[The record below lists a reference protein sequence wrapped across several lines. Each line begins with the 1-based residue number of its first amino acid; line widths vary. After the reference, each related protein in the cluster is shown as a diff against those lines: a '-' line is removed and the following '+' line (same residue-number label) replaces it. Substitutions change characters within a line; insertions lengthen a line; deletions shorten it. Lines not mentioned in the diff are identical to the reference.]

1 MVVFAVAGQ
10 GVVSLAPVRRPQQFD
25 KRVTVTVARH
35 SAVVTAIALTAALIG
50 TAFVTFL
57 AAVAVLGIDVSEPT
71 PPSTYLLFLSVLYAV
86 DVVIAAAYLQASGR
100 GFAFL
105 NFRRPTLRDL
115 GYIIAAILLLFA
127 VGVLLSLLIFVFVL
141 PEPPSTV
148 FTDIE
153 LTNPINYLV
162 FIPFALL
169 VNGPVEEVLF
179 RGIIQQSLSERY
191 SHVSAILLAS
201 VLFALFHLPAFYAV
215 LLTSNPP
222 LVGIAVG
229 LVVFTAAGIVFGSVY
244 ARTNNLT
251 VPAVAHGVYNALISL
266 MFYFTTW
273 RLLCDILQSAKPSS
287 RRDE

>member
-1 MVVFAVAGQ
+1 M
-10 GVVSLAPVRRPQQFD
+10 
-25 KRVTVTVARH
+25 ARH
-35 SAVVTAIALTAALIG
+35 SAVVTAVALTATLIG
-50 TAFVTFL
+50 TAFVTFPV
-57 AAVAVLGIDVSEPT
+57 AIAVLGIDVSEPT

-115 GYIIAAILLLFA
+115 GYVVAAVLLSFA
-127 VGVLLSLLIFVFVL
+127 VGVVLSLLVFAL

-179 RGIIQQSLSERY
+179 RGIIQRLLSERY
-191 SHVSAILLAS
+191 GHVSAILLAS
-201 VLFALFHLPAFYAV
+201 VLFALYHLPAFYAV
-215 LLTSNPP
+215 LLMPNPP
-222 LVGIAVG
+222 LVGIGVG

-251 VPAVAHGVYNALISL
+251 VPAVAHGVYNALVSL
-266 MFYFTTW
+266 ILYFTTV
-273 RLLCDILQSAKPSS
+273 ATPM
-287 RRDE
+287 